1 MLGAVS
7 SQTEVMTVRPDD
19 DGWRIYAVS
28 ADSVS
33 LIDVRINSS
42 EFTDYVR
49 TGPFAVKTEPVLKA
63 LKYAEEDTEIIIGDN
78 ISICSGDMVFE
89 TPTILPDLKEPKLP
103 KMSGLTASATIGAGV
118 FAKVMALTDRKHV
131 DSVRLTIN
139 EAGMTMQ
146 ATDKVYGG
154 IMVTVKAEDCISLD
168 GDAEAV
174 YPLSSW
180 AEFLKSAGDIMIDV
194 SLGNAYPAVAEFGDT
209 GWKALWMVAPRI
221 EDE

>member
-1 MLGAVS
+1 MEAVS
-7 SQTEVMTVRPDD
+7 SQTDVMTVRPAKE
-19 DGWRIYAVS
+19 GWRIYAVS
-28 ADSVS
+28 NDNVS
-33 LIDVRINSS
+33 LIDVHIDSS
-42 EFTDYVR
+42 EFDGYEV
-49 TGPFAVKTEPVLKA
+49 GDPFAVRTEPVLKA
-63 LKYAEEDTEIIIGDN
+63 LKYAAEDTELIIGSN
-78 ISICSGDMVFE
+78 LSVRSGDMVFE
-89 TPTILPDLKEPKLP
+89 TPIILPDLKEPKLP

-131 DSVRLTIN
+131 DAVRLTIN
-139 EAGMTMQ
+139 GAGVTMQ

-154 IMVTVKAEDCISLD
+154 VMVTVRAEDCISLD

-180 AEFLKSAGDIMIDV
+180 AEFLKAVGDIMIEVRSGD
-194 SLGNAYPAVAEFGDT
+194 SYPAVVEFGDT